1 MSLKVRLFQQSEYSC
16 GSSSKQEESQQFCS
30 KVFVI
35 AEVANVAAR
44 RPAVIR
50 SPLHFV
56 LFGCQVKMH
65 RRFLPFYSYGK
76 LHTQTQATM
85 GKCKSCR
92 GDGCIKRNTRKT
104 NEFKWISSKYEV
116 WSTEK
121 GKTYI
126 DHDVLEG

>member
-92 GDGCIKRNTRKT
+92 GGGYGGNSATLPYYLLNTSKISG
-104 NEFKWISSKYEV
+104 EKWVYKKEHSKN
-116 WSTEK
+116 K
-121 GKTYI
+121 
-126 DHDVLEG
+126 